1 MTNQLSF
8 KSGDFVAYYN
18 KMCQQ
23 RVRIMRF
30 AAESKENRAVIYKQ
44 VAADPLFFINNF
56 IITYNPREKIKVI
69 PMVMFPRQEEML
81 LFIQDC
87 YEKGSWGTITKCR
100 YTGASVVCTAFML
113 HKLMFEPAFSGSLSS
128 NKADSVDKLGDPDS
142 LFGKLDSM
150 YEWLPPWLKPFDW
163 SQNRKIKLIQNP
175 VTGGTIKGYSGDNI
189 GRGGRSSLAI
199 IDESAH
205 IERDV
210 NAIAAMSENTDCAIL
225 VTTPNGKNNE
235 HYRLHMSPEVKSFMF
250 QWQDD
255 PRRDAAWAEAQKLK
269 LGDDMFARELGCSF
283 DTADG
288 KSFIPLSMVES
299 IIGAD
304 IKSTAY
310 GSAFGSTSDR
320 ILGLDLAKTGDK
332 NILCLRDGNTVVHL
346 ENLGHGEVDETI
358 HKVLAF
364 WQEHKFQK
372 LVYDAT
378 GLGDTF
384 KTIMQLV
391 EPNYEGMFELTGYK
405 GAGSSK
411 SWDDN
416 SNATNDKVTYNLR
429 AVSWRD
435 MKRRI
440 EKTSNIATGR
450 IPAEAV
456 DPEELIIIPNHRELI
471 EDLAAPSCEFR
482 GNKLLIESKE
492 SMRERGLKS
501 TDWADALMYSFYTG
515 SGYEGSL

>member
-225 VTTPNGKNNE
+225 VTTPNGK
-235 HYRLHMSPEVKSFMF
+235 
-250 QWQDD
+250 
-255 PRRDAAWAEAQKLK
+255 
-269 LGDDMFARELGCSF
+269 
-283 DTADG
+283 
-288 KSFIPLSMVES
+288 
-299 IIGAD
+299 
-304 IKSTAY
+304 
-310 GSAFGSTSDR
+310 
-320 ILGLDLAKTGDK
+320 
-332 NILCLRDGNTVVHL
+332 
-346 ENLGHGEVDETI
+346 
-358 HKVLAF
+358 
-364 WQEHKFQK
+364 
-372 LVYDAT
+372 
-378 GLGDTF
+378 
-384 KTIMQLV
+384 
-391 EPNYEGMFELTGYK
+391 
-405 GAGSSK
+405 
-411 SWDDN
+411 
-416 SNATNDKVTYNLR
+416 
-429 AVSWRD
+429 
-435 MKRRI
+435 
-440 EKTSNIATGR
+440 
-450 IPAEAV
+450 
-456 DPEELIIIPNHRELI
+456 
-471 EDLAAPSCEFR
+471 
-482 GNKLLIESKE
+482 
-492 SMRERGLKS
+492 
-501 TDWADALMYSFYTG
+501 
-515 SGYEGSL
+515 